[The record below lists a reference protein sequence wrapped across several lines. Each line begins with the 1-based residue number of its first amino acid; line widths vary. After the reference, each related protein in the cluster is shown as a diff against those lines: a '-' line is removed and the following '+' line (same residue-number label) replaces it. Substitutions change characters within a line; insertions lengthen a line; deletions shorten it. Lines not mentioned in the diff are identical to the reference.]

1 MLSMEPQSSQQENSQ
16 AQESEALP
24 DPQKPDSTTG
34 VSENMLFAALSYV
47 GVLVLIPLLLRRDD
61 PYVSFHAKQGLVIL
75 IGFVIALLAAR
86 WAPVVGNVLFLILLL
101 VDVVALVQA
110 LLGRWWK
117 IPLLGLVADMFRI

>member
-1 MLSMEPQSSQQENSQ
+1 MEPQSSQQQNGHVQQPEV
-16 AQESEALP
+16 LP
-24 DPQKPDSTTG
+24 DPQKPDGFTG

-61 PYVSFHAKQGLVIL
+61 PYVSFHAKQGLVML
-75 IGFVIALLAAR
+75 IGFAIALLAAR

-117 IPLLGLVADMFRI
+117 IPLLGQVADMFRI